1 MNKESIDFVCVTYA
15 MRLPWMR
22 PYIKN
27 LVDSIHKYIKNID
40 YKIYL
45 VYNYLSDDFIVP
57 GNDGK
62 NELDAL
68 KEMFGDDDKIVFVK
82 GIDQSNTTEIRG
94 ETFGQ
99 WGGNGVYGKDGLHH
113 SMGTV
118 YHTEGLTIGIKEG
131 SSKYICLCDPDITFV
146 NEWVNDLIP
155 LTEKYFF
162 ISNRWMPGE
171 IFNDIPENG
180 KGEAVFMLTKRINF
194 EDNDLYPNYDY
205 RSTAGNITCFAQQN
219 DLDFLCLKNNF
230 WRHSYCKRWGISYED
245 MSPWRDDREYL
256 KLEQFKDDYEEAWV
270 DDKAI
275 LVHQVQH
282 SLYGKD
288 KNLSWTSLVR
298 EYLNNE

>member
-1 MNKESIDFVCVTYA
+1 MKYDGSIDFVCVTYA

-22 PYIKN
+22 PYIEC
-27 LVDSIHKYIKNID
+27 LVRSIHKYVRGID

-155 LTEKYFF
+155 LTEKYF
-162 ISNRWMPGE
+162 
-171 IFNDIPENG
+171 
-180 KGEAVFMLTKRINF
+180 L
-194 EDNDLYPNYDY
+194 
-205 RSTAGNITCFAQQN
+205 
-219 DLDFLCLKNNF
+219 
-230 WRHSYCKRWGISYED
+230 
-245 MSPWRDDREYL
+245 
-256 KLEQFKDDYEEAWV
+256 
-270 DDKAI
+270 
-275 LVHQVQH
+275 
-282 SLYGKD
+282 
-288 KNLSWTSLVR
+288 
-298 EYLNNE
+298 